1 MTMDATPEGRGR
13 WHISLGPVEKAATAL
28 IGALLA
34 AGAIWLIASVNTLLT
49 QQAVTNQQLLTISG
63 QISGVPAM
71 STQVAELKVRVDQH
85 DQDIREL
92 EQLREVKR

>member
-1 MTMDATPEGRGR
+1 MSVDLKQDGAGRS
-13 WHISLGPVEKAATAL
+13 HFVLGPVEKAATAL

-92 EQLREVKR
+92 KQLREVKR

>member
-1 MTMDATPEGRGR
+1 MTVDAEHKRPGR
-13 WHISLGPVEKAATAL
+13 WHIVLGPVEKWLGSAAAA
-28 IGALLA
+28 GLLA
-34 AGAIWLIASVNTLLT
+34 MAYWLVTSVNTLLT

-92 EQLREVKR
+92 KQLREVKR

>member
-1 MTMDATPEGRGR
+1 MSVDLKQDGAGCS
-13 WHISLGPVEKAATAL
+13 HFVLGPVEKAATAL

-92 EQLREVKR
+92 KQLREVKR